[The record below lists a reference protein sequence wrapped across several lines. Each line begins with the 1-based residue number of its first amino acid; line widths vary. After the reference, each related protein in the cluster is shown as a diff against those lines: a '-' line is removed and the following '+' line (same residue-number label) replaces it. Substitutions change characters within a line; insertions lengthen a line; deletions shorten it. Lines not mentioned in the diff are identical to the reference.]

1 LGAGWHMRRFSA
13 AFLFFFV
20 VSAARAEI
28 VSFDFNSVSLVAF
41 AQAIYRNVLH
51 RDFVIAPD
59 ALSLDRKFS
68 LSLRAIDSAKV
79 PALVDGILLQQGV
92 VSELRDGVYYLDLS
106 RDARSALL
114 RDRAV
119 ADGVSPYAGA
129 SGAPGSSAAPV
140 GVSGASPG
148 SSVPPVDPVHSG
160 VVQRPV
166 SDVSQVYESANRS
179 VEFLVDVIKVAFGE
193 RAAVVAGGQVV
204 LSGSEADVEKMFVL
218 LRAIDRLPK
227 MVDVSAS
234 WVEVTETG
242 ADQQGIT
249 VMANVLGAKLGLS
262 LGVQSGA
269 ASVSLKGAN
278 FGLVLDALRS
288 DGRFR
293 QVSNSRIVGDDYQ
306 KMTLIVGDET
316 PTIASTGK
324 DNAGNTVQNVVYR
337 ASGVIVDVLP
347 KVLGSGKVNLV
358 IDGQI
363 SSFKATATGVVGSP
377 TLIKRQVKTA
387 VTVSDGDV
395 LLIGGLNDSQ
405 DDLRSS
411 GLSFL
416 PAAWSLK
423 NNTKTRTDLVLIL
436 SAKVSPP
443 G

>member
-1 LGAGWHMRRFSA
+1 MKRFLA
-13 AFLFFFV
+13 AFLLCSV
-20 VSAARAEI
+20 VFSARAEV

-41 AQAIYRNVLH
+41 AQAIYRNMLR
-51 RDFVIAPD
+51 RDFVISPD
-59 ALSLDRKFS
+59 ALALDRKFS
-68 LSLRAIDSAKV
+68 LSLRAIDSGKV
-79 PALVDGILLQQGV
+79 PALVDGILLRQGV
-92 VSELRDGVYYLDLS
+92 VSELRDGVYYIDLS
-106 RDARSALL
+106 KDARIALQ
-114 RDRAV
+114 RERAV
-119 ADGVSPYAGA
+119 VDGSLQHGGIQGA
-129 SGAPGSSAAPV
+129 PGPVAPSGAPAAS
-140 GVSGASPG
+140 SGAPAA
-148 SSVPPVDPVHSG
+148 SSVPDTDLSKVG
-160 VVQRPV
+160 GMQR
-166 SDVSQVYESANRS
+166 SSADVSQVYESDNRS
-179 VEFLVDVIKVAFGE
+179 VDFLVDVIKAAFGD

-204 LSGSEADVEKMFVL
+204 VSGSESDVEKMFIL

-242 ADQQGIT
+242 SDQQGISI
-249 VMANVLGAKLGLS
+249 MANVLGAKLGLA
-262 LGVQSGA
+262 LGVQGGS
-269 ASVSLKGAN
+269 STVSLKGAN
-278 FGLVLDALRS
+278 FGLVLDALRT

-293 QVSNSRIVGDDYQ
+293 QVSNSRVVGDDYQ

-347 KVLGSGKVNLV
+347 KVLGSGKVNLA

-377 TLIKRQVKTA
+377 TLIKRQVKTS
-387 VTVSDGDV
+387 VTVADGDV

-405 DDLRSS
+405 DDQRSN

-423 NNTKTRTDLVLIL
+423 NNTKSRTDLVLVL
-436 SAKVSPP
+436 SAQVSRSSEKQ
-443 G
+443 

>member
-1 LGAGWHMRRFSA
+1 MKRFFAG
-13 AFLFFFV
+13 FLLCV
-20 VSAARAEI
+20 VVCTARAEV

-41 AQAIYRNVLH
+41 AQAIYRNMLR
-51 RDFVIAPD
+51 RDFVISPD

-92 VSELRDGVYYLDLS
+92 VSVLRDGVYYLDLS
-106 RDARSALL
+106 KDARTALMVEKNAAHGVFSSSDTQGLSGPSAPP
-114 RDRAV
+114 V
-119 ADGVSPYAGA
+119 GPAGA
-129 SGAPGSSAAPV
+129 PAASSGAAPDLSKASLPLRAA
-140 GVSGASPG
+140 A
-148 SSVPPVDPVHSG
+148 
-160 VVQRPV
+160 
-166 SDVSQVYESANRS
+166 DVSQVYESENRS
-179 VEFLVDVIKVAFGE
+179 VEFLVDVIKAAFGD

-204 LSGSEADVEKMFVL
+204 LSGTADDVEKMFVL

-242 ADQQGIT
+242 SDQQGISI
-249 VMANVLGAKLGLS
+249 MANVLGAKFGLA
-262 LGVQSGA
+262 LGVQSGSSA
-269 ASVSLKGAN
+269 ISLKGAN
-278 FGLVLDALRS
+278 FGLVLDALRT

-324 DNAGNTVQNVVYR
+324 DNSGNTVQNVVYR

-347 KVLGSGKVNLV
+347 KVLGSGKVNLA

-387 VTVSDGDV
+387 VTVADGDV

-405 DDLRSS
+405 DDQRSN

-423 NNTKTRTDLVLIL
+423 NNTKSRTDLVLVL
-436 SAKVSPP
+436 SAQVSRTSEKQ
-443 G
+443 

>member
-1 LGAGWHMRRFSA
+1 MRRFA
-13 AFLFFFV
+13 AGFLLFV
-20 VSAARAEI
+20 AALTARAEV

-41 AQAIYRNVLH
+41 AQAIYRNMLR
-51 RDFVIAPD
+51 RDFVISPD

-68 LSLRAIDSAKV
+68 LSLRAIDSSKV

-106 RDARSALL
+106 KDARSALSL
-114 RDRAV
+114 EKKGA
-119 ADGVSPYAGA
+119 AGVSDSVGPQRPANVQKPVVGAVDGTGGPAGVDADAVKGGSLHRA
-129 SGAPGSSAAPV
+129 SG
-140 GVSGASPG
+140 
-148 SSVPPVDPVHSG
+148 
-160 VVQRPV
+160 
-166 SDVSQVYESANRS
+166 DVSQVYESDNRS
-179 VEFLVDVIKVAFGE
+179 VEFLADVVKVAFGE
-193 RAAVVAGGQVV
+193 RAAVVAGGQLV
-204 LSGSEADVEKMFVL
+204 LSGPQPDVEKMFVL

-242 ADQQGIT
+242 SDQQGISI
-249 VMANVLGAKLGLS
+249 MANVLGAKLGIA
-262 LGVQSGA
+262 LGPQSTTSA
-269 ASVSLKGAN
+269 VSLKGTN
-278 FGLVLDALRS
+278 FGLVLDALRT

-316 PTIASTGK
+316 PTISSTGK

-347 KVLGSGKVNLV
+347 KVLGSGKVHLA

-377 TLIKRQVKTA
+377 TLIKRQVKTS
-387 VTVSDGDV
+387 VTVADGDV

-405 DDLRSS
+405 DDQRSN
-411 GLSFL
+411 GFSFL
-416 PAAWSLK
+416 PAAWALK
-423 NNTKTRTDLVLIL
+423 NNTKSRTDLVLIL